1 VEEHAARPGQV
12 PGDEGVQQPGGHP
25 SLDDGATDPAFGGQ
39 VRDTAAC
46 LDHSPAQIALS
57 APALSHASLRDRW
70 TRCGSPELWRDEKL
84 DQRAVCCLT
93 GSRRFPLI
101 ELERAF
107 LGGKQGQLV
116 SAPAS
121 ATAGPRDLP
130 SGTFRARAPQSR
142 CPCDASQPRRQLRG
156 AIVPGGYMQMRSSR
170 AYAAAGL
177 AMLSVA
183 GGLTAVG
190 SHAPATASQLSSTP
204 ASLAVATSTPTIAL
218 PPEPTPTPTS
228 SDTATPIT
236 VEQSVRNALGD
247 GEYYAV
253 SGG

>member
-1 VEEHAARPGQV
+1 
-12 PGDEGVQQPGGHP
+12 
-25 SLDDGATDPAFGGQ
+25 
-39 VRDTAAC
+39 
-46 LDHSPAQIALS
+46 
-57 APALSHASLRDRW
+57 
-70 TRCGSPELWRDEKL
+70 
-84 DQRAVCCLT
+84 
-93 GSRRFPLI
+93 
-101 ELERAF
+101 
-107 LGGKQGQLV
+107 
-116 SAPAS
+116 
-121 ATAGPRDLP
+121 
-130 SGTFRARAPQSR
+130 
-142 CPCDASQPRRQLRG
+142 
-156 AIVPGGYMQMRSSR
+156 MQMRSSR

-177 AMLSVA
+177 AMLAVA

-190 SHAPATASQLSSTP
+190 SHEQATDRKLSSNP